1 MPSPCLVLYGS
12 LTSSKGSFPGQCL
25 SLRALRGLPI
35 KDPLG
40 QKSGIVTAGGHIL
53 LVSRTFGPSG
63 VVGSHTLLR
72 VPWHKIP
79 YFLALLWY
87 HTVGPVSRSV
97 CVVVHTLYIHK
108 LCLRSCL
115 SVKTKG
121 PPRLCTSPGV

>member
-1 MPSPCLVLYGS
+1 MPCPCWNLYGS
-12 LTSSKGSFPGQCL
+12 LTSSKGVIPLVNASEACF
-25 SLRALRGLPI
+25 RGLPI
-35 KDPLG
+35 KDSLG
-40 QKSGIVTAGGHIL
+40 QKSGIVTAGCHIL

-72 VPWHKIP
+72 VPWRKIP